1 MSLINGVDEVKD
13 LSLKNE
19 ISLMVSFE
27 LKIKHL
33 ELNDSKRLV
42 IP

>member
-33 ELNDSKRLV
+33 ELND
-42 IP
+42 